1 MPWKSEGMEWYNQL
15 HEEVCQDQDALEKW
29 GNGVIQSDTWRG
41 ASGPT
46 VEWRTEIRDWI
57 QK

>member
-1 MPWKSEGMEWYNQL
+1 MPWKSEGMERYNQL
-15 HEEVCQDQDALEKW
+15 HEEVHQERL
-29 GNGVIQSDTWRG
+29 
-41 ASGPT
+41 T

>member
-1 MPWKSEGMEWYNQL
+1 MPWKSEGMEQFNQL
-15 HEEVCQDQDALEKW
+15 A
-29 GNGVIQSDTWRG
+29 TWRG
-41 ASGPT
+41 ASGLT